1 MSSAVDQVMID
12 GGDGSCHSCD
22 SGTRGP
28 GSGRRAPYR
37 GAAACTTPRRMPPRA
52 GPGSRGSARRSARRW
67 GVPSAHVRRQH
78 HRGVPLGRV
87 MSIGH
92 RALRRGILG
101 SPLVR
106 PGRAGRQLPV
116 VLEQVVLIPVVP
128 PRRLAGPR
136 ALQPAGDR
144 ARAVAI
150 SVLPAQALLL
160 NRGRLGL
167 PAGFQGLLSEAR
179 ADPSRVTGF
188 LLGG

>member
-1 MSSAVDQVMID
+1 MAETGPATAATREPAGQAA
-12 GGDGSCHSCD
+12 GDGPHIAVQQLVPRLGECL
-22 SGTRGP
+22 RELVRVLVEAP
-28 GSGRRAPYR
+28 G
-37 GAAACTTPRRMPPRA
+37 
-52 GPGSRGSARRSARRW
+52 RSARRW
-67 GVPSAHVRRQH
+67 GAPSAHVRRQH